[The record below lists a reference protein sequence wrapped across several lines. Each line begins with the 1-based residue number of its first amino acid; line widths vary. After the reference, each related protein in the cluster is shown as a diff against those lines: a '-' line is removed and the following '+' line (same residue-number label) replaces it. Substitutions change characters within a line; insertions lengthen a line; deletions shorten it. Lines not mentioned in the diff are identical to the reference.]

1 MKVQQAGAQ
10 ALSQVGQ
17 VIKNPEIQEIVG
29 VLLEA
34 LQDPS
39 NKTQSSLATL
49 LGTRFV
55 HFIDA
60 PSLALIM
67 PVIQRALQVYTLNNY
82 L

>member
-34 LQDPS
+34 LQVTVPHILRRLS
-39 NKTQSSLATL
+39 RINSLGSGTYSFHTICVTQYS
-49 LGTRFV
+49 RF
-55 HFIDA
+55 
-60 PSLALIM
+60 P
-67 PVIQRALQVYTLNNY
+67 
-82 L
+82 